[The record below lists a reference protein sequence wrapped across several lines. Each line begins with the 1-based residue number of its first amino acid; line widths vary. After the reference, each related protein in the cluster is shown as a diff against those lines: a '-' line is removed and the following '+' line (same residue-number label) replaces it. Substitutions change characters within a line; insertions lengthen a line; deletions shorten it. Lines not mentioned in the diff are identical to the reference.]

1 MGPKAKAFGKWKLGQ
16 RVGAVMFKAACQ
28 HCIGCETTKDVRF
41 CKQNQIAG
49 LKHDGG
55 MAGYMLADAD
65 ETVLLPDDVPFEQ
78 AAPLLCAGATTWAA
92 LVAAEV
98 KSGEPVAIIG
108 IGGLGAY
115 AIQFAKA
122 LGHDVVAIDN
132 RPEGRALAK
141 ELPLP
146 ADLVID
152 FNDKDAVS
160 KIKTWAGKDGVAAVI
175 VCTDNVPAI
184 EWSLN
189 ILRVHGTVVPLGLPV
204 GGITFDAFTL
214 NLSELVIKGSLVAT
228 RPQVEDLM
236 KVVAKFGIK
245 CG

>member
-16 RVGAVMFKAACQ
+16 RVAAVMFKAACQ

-41 CKQNQIAG
+41 CKQNQVAG

-55 MAGYMLADAD
+55 MANMLADAD
-65 ETVLLPDDVPFEQ
+65 ATASLPDEVPFEQ

-98 KSGEPVAIIG
+98 KSGQPVAIIG
-108 IGGLGAY
+108 IGGLGAS
-115 AIQFAKA
+115 

-132 RPEGRALAK
+132 RLEGRALAK

-152 FNDKDAVS
+152 FHDKDVVS

-184 EWSLN
+184 EWSFN
-189 ILRVHGTVVPLGLPV
+189 ILRVHGTVVPIGLPV
-204 GGITFDAFTL
+204 GGFKFDAFTL
-214 NLSELVIKGSLVAT
+214 IFSELVIKGSLVAT

-236 KVVAKFGIK
+236 TVVAKFEIK
-245 CG
+245 CGNR